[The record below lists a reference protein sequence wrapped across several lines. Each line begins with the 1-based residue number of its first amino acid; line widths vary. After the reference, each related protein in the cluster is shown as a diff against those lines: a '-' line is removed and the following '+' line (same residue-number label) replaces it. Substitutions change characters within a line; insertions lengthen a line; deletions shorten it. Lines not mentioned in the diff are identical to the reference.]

1 MADIEKRDAPP
12 PAASEQSHVHDVKL
26 LATASSEEDLEE
38 VRQRILAD
46 RQLERSEPPTLPI
59 LTLFRRK
66 QKLDLSQIATQP
78 SVFDDPETAKFFQP
92 NPKYENLHRF
102 DPTERWTWAE
112 ELVSSSGHTAS
123 PSRNRIS

>member
-12 PAASEQSHVHDVKL
+12 PAASEQSPAYDAKL
-26 LATASSEEDLEE
+26 LMTASSEEDLEE
-38 VRQRILAD
+38 IRQRILAH

-112 ELVSSSGHTAS
+112 ELVSSTGYTTIL
-123 PSRNRIS
+123 SRNK